1 MADAIPIYKGEDFY
15 VPYYE
20 VKVQGRSLDRLVIHD
35 IIQVTYKDNI
45 DEIDSF
51 EISINNW
58 DAENRRLKF
67 SDSDLFNPGREVELQ
82 MGYFGRNRLRR
93 ILTGEITSLQP
104 SFPAGGQ
111 PTLTIG
117 GLNVLHRLRQAQRS
131 QAYENKTDS
140 EIAREIGGRL
150 GVEVI
155 TDPTAA
161 ILEERYPYIFQ
172 DNKYDIIFLM
182 GRARQCGY
190 ELLVRE
196 LELGGSNLGVL
207 YFGPSFGIKRST
219 YRLTYGRSLIEF
231 QPTLTTV
238 NQVNE
243 VVVRGWDNI
252 NKVKIEGTATRAQIT
267 TRGVGDRGGQQAIEQ
282 SFKQR
287 KEVIANKP
295 VNSQKEAET
304 LARETLEHIAKEMV
318 NASGSTVGLPDLRAG
333 CMVEID
339 GVGERFSGRYF
350 IKSTT
355 HTIGDGGYTTQF
367 ECRREET

>member
-1 MADAIPIYKGEDFY
+1 
-15 VPYYE
+15 
-20 VKVQGRSLDRLVIHD
+20 
-35 IIQVTYKDNI
+35 
-45 DEIDSF
+45 
-51 EISINNW
+51 
-58 DAENRRLKF
+58 
-67 SDSDLFNPGREVELQ
+67 
-82 MGYFGRNRLRR
+82 
-93 ILTGEITSLQP
+93 
-104 SFPAGGQ
+104 
-111 PTLTIG
+111 
-117 GLNVLHRLRQAQRS
+117 
-131 QAYENKTDS
+131 
-140 EIAREIGGRL
+140 
-150 GVEVI
+150 
-155 TDPTAA
+155 
-161 ILEERYPYIFQ
+161 
-172 DNKYDIIFLM
+172 
-182 GRARQCGY
+182 
-190 ELLVRE
+190 
-196 LELGGSNLGVL
+196 
-207 YFGPSFGIKRST
+207 
-219 YRLTYGRSLIEF
+219 LTYGRSLIEF